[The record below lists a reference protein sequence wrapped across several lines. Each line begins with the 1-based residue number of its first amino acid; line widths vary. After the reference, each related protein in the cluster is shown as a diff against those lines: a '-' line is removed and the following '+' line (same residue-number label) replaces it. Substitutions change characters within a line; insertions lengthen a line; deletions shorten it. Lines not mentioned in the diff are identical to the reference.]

1 MNKRF
6 LTAASAVVFGL
17 VTTGA
22 PAFAAETEPT
32 PINWSDCANLKDW
45 TTPGDE
51 TAPTPTEDGLA
62 FGDKANVYH
71 PVSLGLSDI
80 TGGSFEIKD
89 STGPIKPLLKILTT
103 KPFTTIN
110 QVTVDGQVKWWASA
124 MDATQEGGQ
133 NKPVAKPSDLIGLDV
148 KPGKTKLTDE
158 TVTTAFGV
166 GFGND
171 TGSTALVPSLT
182 FQGHAY
188 DLTCKVAPTKPT
200 ATATATT
207 SPSSPVGGNGTSS
220 PSTSAVAGGAAQNPA
235 DGGSGLPVTGAA
247 AGGIA
252 GGAAV
257 LLAVGAVLFVMARRR
272 KVKFTA

>member
-6 LTAASAVVFGL
+6 LMAASAVIVGL

-22 PAFAAETEPT
+22 PAFAAETEST
-32 PINWSDCANLKDW
+32 PIKWSDCANLKDW

-71 PVSLGLSDI
+71 PASLDLSDV

-124 MDATQEGGQ
+124 MDASQEGGQ

-148 KPGKTKLTDE
+148 KPGKAKLTDE

-182 FQGHAY
+182 FQDHKY
-188 DLTCKVAPTKPT
+188 DFTCKPVTPTTKP
-200 ATATATT
+200 TATT
-207 SPSSPVGGNGTSS
+207 SPSSHAGGTGTSS
-220 PSTSAVAGGAAQNPA
+220 PSTSAAAGGAGQA
-235 DGGSGLPVTGAA
+235 DGESGLPVTGAA

-257 LLAVGAVLFVMARRR
+257 LLAAGAVLFVMARRR